1 MIELNQHMFPL
12 PESHYATSI
21 GPFDK
26 HLGLSILAF
35 HISIVTHKGNQLRS
49 DDNAYFFSDSAV
61 PLPRPCTVLS
71 WDRICRVGRMESRT
85 FVLPFLPSLRED
97 DEVGQAI
104 AQRGSHV
111 PSLSRRHSAHI
122 RDDMGRINWGAIYTA
137 RKSVTPKWD
146 SSLIGKTQRSNLVEA
161 LIVSGVDQHSD
172 SAQLS
177 IRDRLEFLARHGL
190 IYQQRDESGSH
201 QLPPVRRLL
210 FRILSDKVAADW
222 AYGFNIAWNQ
232 VVSDPKIVESDYK
245 LMLHEILEARIE
257 ANKTEAQKA
266 AENRF
271 GDTLK
276 TVDFF

>member
-35 HISIVTHKGNQLRS
+35 HISVVTQKGNQLRS
-49 DDNAYFFSDSAV
+49 DDNAYFFSDSFV
-61 PLPRPCTVLS
+61 PIPRPATVLA
-71 WDRICRVGRMESRT
+71 WDRVCRLGRVESREYI
-85 FVLPFLPSLRED
+85 LPFLPSLRED

-122 RDDMGRINWGAIYTA
+122 RDDKGRINWGAIYIG
-137 RKSVTPKWD
+137 RKAETPKWD
-146 SSLIGKTQRSNLVEA
+146 SSLVGKTQRSNLVEA
-161 LIVSGVDQHSD
+161 LVIHGADQHYE
-172 SAQLS
+172 SAQMS
-177 IRDRLEFLARHGL
+177 IRDRMEFLARHGL
-190 IYQQRDESGSH
+190 IYQRREEDGTVK
-201 QLPPVRRLL
+201 LPPVRRLL

-232 VVSDPKIVESDYK
+232 VVADPKIVESDYK